1 MLKRDVKIDLM
12 EEGIPRPGKISYG
25 VGSYGVDLR
34 IGYKFYVFTPARC
47 AVVDP
52 KNFDKNAFVEVD
64 ITPRTDHIWKEEEN
78 GENRCVG
85 CGVWSNNKFLS
96 TYTKCFTDGIPD
108 HVLIPPNSFV
118 LGETVETIEIPRD
131 CIGIVVGK
139 STYARCGIGLVC
151 TPIEPEWRGKIVIEI
166 ANHTPLPAKV
176 YAGEGIGQLM
186 VFRSDGDVENI
197 RYVLKGFCETLK
209 LGSNI
214 HLIHVKTAAAELLSR
229 ITTMERPEDKN
240 GTCEKSY
247 ADKKAGGGRYQNQ
260 TGITLPKVD

>member
-1 MLKRDVKIDLM
+1 MGVLPDWILKRDVKIEPM
-12 EEGIPRPGKISYG
+12 EEGIPRPGKISFG

-64 ITPRTDHIWKEEEN
+64 ITPGHRWQDN
-78 GENRCVG
+78 GLCSECGLSKDRWAATSLGDTHPGCVQ
-85 CGVWSNNKFLS
+85 
-96 TYTKCFTDGIPD
+96 PD

-118 LGETVETIEIPRD
+118 LGETVETVEIPRD

-186 VFRSDGDVENI
+186 VFRSDGYREAI
-197 RYVLKGFCETLK
+197 IEALQREVLNPHPGSTSQSAGVRFKRK
-209 LGSNI
+209 L
-214 HLIHVKTAAAELLSR
+214 AESA
-229 ITTMERPEDKN
+229 
-240 GTCEKSY
+240 CEKSY

>member
-1 MLKRDVKIDLM
+1 MLKRDVKIDPM
-12 EEGIPRPGKISYG
+12 EEGIPRPGKISFG

-64 ITPRTDHIWKEEEN
+64 ITPCDCGDLDVCPTGKCVPDEN
-78 GENRCVG
+78 GKYETV
-85 CGVWSNNKFLS
+85 
-96 TYTKCFTDGIPD
+96 PD

-118 LGETVETIEIPRD
+118 LGETVETVEIPRD

-186 VFRSDGDVENI
+186 VFRSDGYREAIVNAL
-197 RYVLKGFCETLK
+197 RYEVMGGSFGEK
-209 LGSNI
+209 LE
-214 HLIHVKTAAAELLSR
+214 HVS
-229 ITTMERPEDKN
+229 
-240 GTCEKSY
+240 CEKSY
-247 ADKKAGGGRYQNQ
+247 ADKKAGKPGRYQNQ
-260 TGITLPKVD
+260 EGITLPKVD